1 MFVLITLLLLNQV
14 LNIEG
19 VRFFVF
25 ISLRVKV
32 KLCTIKLVMIYEIT
46 LHLDR
51 QKDLSNPSVN
61 IEIKKKSFWY

>member
-46 LHLDR
+46 LHLGR